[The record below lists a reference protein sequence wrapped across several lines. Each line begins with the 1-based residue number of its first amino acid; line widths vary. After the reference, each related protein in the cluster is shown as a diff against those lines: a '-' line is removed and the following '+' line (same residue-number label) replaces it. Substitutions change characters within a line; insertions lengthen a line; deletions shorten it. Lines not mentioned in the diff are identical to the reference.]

1 MMKGMKSIKGVV
13 SRIKLQKIKRT
24 PFGFVFSWG
33 LTWILLTKNFFDLEY
48 FVTAE
53 NKCKEENIHFNYF
66 SLFLSPAPGK

>member
-66 SLFLSPAPGK
+66 SLLLSPAPGK